1 MMIKVSM
8 VISSPLCSNKNKGQA
23 GTSMLLSLLRHL
35 LCFPSTYAEY
45 DPLGT
50 VEPTWP
56 AASLPTPVGPVTR
69 LPPEMLHLVLG
80 CVDSTMLASC
90 SLVCTSWM
98 VPARAHM
105 FCRLSI
111 SMSNAHRFGRLFI
124 PPARVSFGSH
134 VREIELDHTI
144 IGDFWTA
151 HVLPRLIVNFPH
163 LSTLVLFGAVPTS
176 FPTAFQVVTGLEMNY
191 VSNPRLAACPGRI
204 ARFISGFTHLETLK
218 LTQENGPYVDFR
230 ALSEASRPPPY
241 IRRLELDSPLILPWL
256 TSTSPAPLVESVR
269 VDISRPD
276 SLKALESLQK
286 LSMSLHALEFVLS
299 EIEVAESF
307 LKHPCPLLAPHT
319 QLRSLRIQADHALA
333 AHILLSLLS
342 SIDTSLLADISLD
355 FAIPYLDV
363 DGPVLTL
370 LPWGALDAALA
381 ALPALRRVTVVKVLV
396 SPPGWRSRLSQRTVL
411 PDAAAR
417 LPLCRDFGVGVAE
430 RDGSLISRPPSRAAG
445 SKRFVTDLRT
455 V

>member
-1 MMIKVSM
+1 
-8 VISSPLCSNKNKGQA
+8 
-23 GTSMLLSLLRHL
+23 MLLSLLRHL
-35 LCFPSTYAEY
+35 LCVPSTYAEY

-56 AASLPTPVGPVTR
+56 AASLPAPVGPIMR

-80 CVDSTMLASC
+80 CVDSTMLAPC
-90 SLVCTSWM
+90 SLVCTAWM
-98 VPARAHM
+98 SPARARM

-111 SMSNAHRFGRLFI
+111 SMSNAHRFGRLFVS
-124 PPARVSFGSH
+124 PARVSFGSH
-134 VREIELDHTI
+134 VREIELDDTI

-151 HVLPRLIVNFPH
+151 HVLPRLIANFPH
-163 LSTLVLFGAVPTS
+163 LSTLVLFGAVPAS
-176 FPTAFQVVTGLEMNY
+176 LPSAFQAVTRLQLNY
-191 VSNPRLAACPGRI
+191 ISTPRLAACPDQI
-204 ARFISGFTHLETLK
+204 ARFISGFPHLETLK
-218 LTQENGPYVDFR
+218 LAQENGPYVDFR
-230 ALSEASRPPPY
+230 GLSEAIRPPPY
-241 IRRLELDSPLILPWL
+241 IRRVELDSPLVLPWL
-256 TSTSPAPLVESVR
+256 TPASPAPVIESVR
-269 VDISRPD
+269 VEISRPET
-276 SLKALESLQK
+276 LKALESLHS
-286 LSMSLHALEFVLS
+286 LSTSLHSLELILS
-299 EIEVAESF
+299 EVDVAESF
-307 LKHPCPLLAPHT
+307 LKHPHPVLAPHT
-319 QLRSLRIQADHALA
+319 QLRTLRIQADHALA

-342 SIDTSLLADISLD
+342 SLDTSLLADISLD

-411 PDAAAR
+411 SDAAAR

-430 RDGSLISRPPSRAAG
+430 RDGNLISRPPSRAAG
-445 SKRFVTDLRT
+445 SRRYMTDLRT